1 MKQVIILARCSTER
15 QEIESQISET
25 KRYALSLGYKEE
37 QFLVIA
43 KCGASAV
50 KVNPLYQQTI
60 DELYKTIIEKDVEA
74 VVVYHLNRL
83 ARNGVVAMKIKE
95 FLVLHKTQLH
105 VKEPSIKLLKNDGS
119 VDSGASLCF
128 ALFAEMSQ
136 QQASELKAKTIRA
149 KKRDKQLGLYLG
161 GKIPCGY
168 DVIERRFVLNEEAD
182 IIKMVFNMYATGKY
196 SFSTL
201 SHELQ
206 KQGIEKDEYWVCQRL
221 NYQAYWDGSLPQIIP
236 IEVAEKCC
244 KIRKFNKTNMPRT
257 KKNHYFANRILKC
270 QKCNYGYTSS
280 GRTYICSHCKNGE
293 RISIKWLDGLLWLIS
308 SHLEGEERINNK
320 DHEKAV
326 KEKQAVLERKIKA
339 VEIYKEKAQK
349 RILRAKEAYLNGV
362 IDLTE
367 YKAKTEADESM
378 IKDFENE
385 KVTYKN
391 ELERF
396 NHPSESYYER
406 LLKIADEINESDE
419 VEMKALVRKW
429 IKEVKVQ
436 DSGVYVETLVRNYH
450 CIYSPK
456 SWKGRFFTDAG
467 RRILV
472 RSFERSIERTKL
484 CKVEGNVNDVLVTL
498 AWLSGS
504 VIV

>member
-1 MKQVIILARCSTER
+1 
-15 QEIESQISET
+15 
-25 KRYALSLGYKEE
+25 
-37 QFLVIA
+37 
-43 KCGASAV
+43 
-50 KVNPLYQQTI
+50 
-60 DELYKTIIEKDVEA
+60 
-74 VVVYHLNRL
+74 
-83 ARNGVVAMKIKE
+83 
-95 FLVLHKTQLH
+95 
-105 VKEPSIKLLKNDGS
+105 
-119 VDSGASLCF
+119 
-128 ALFAEMSQ
+128 
-136 QQASELKAKTIRA
+136 
-149 KKRDKQLGLYLG
+149 
-161 GKIPCGY
+161 
-168 DVIERRFVLNEEAD
+168 
-182 IIKMVFNMYATGKY
+182 MYATGKY

-280 GRTYICSHCKNGE
+280 GRTYICSHCMNGE

-406 LLKIADEINESDE
+406 LMKIADEINESDE

-429 IKEVKVQ
+429 IMEVKVQ

-450 CIYSPK
+450 CIYTPK

-498 AWLSGS
+498 AWLGGS